1 MLLDLG
7 PLRRHRNFRLLF
19 AGQMVSFLG
28 SMVSYVA
35 VPYQI
40 YELTRSSLLVGLI
53 SGVQLVPVLVFG
65 LWGGSVADALD
76 RRRLL
81 ILSEIVMSLGA
92 LALML
97 NALLPRPSVAAIFA
111 VSFVMQAANA
121 FHRPA
126 MDALNQKLVA
136 LEEMAA
142 VSALLSLRGSVGAV
156 AGPALGGFLL
166 ARGGIAVAYG
176 FDLATFLIALGCV
189 YMLRDLPATEPSASP
204 GLRGITEGLRYAW
217 GRPELIGTYAIDIVA
232 MTFAFPLALYPAMA
246 EQWGGEE
253 AIGWLYAAMS
263 TGALL
268 TSLMSGWTS
277 RVRRHGAA
285 VVYAAVFWGVFI
297 VAFGFA
303 KGLPMAFAMLALAGA
318 ADAVSGIFRMTIWNQ
333 TIPNTLRGR
342 LAGVEMISYLSGPLL
357 GNARAGAIAS
367 ATSNELSIIS
377 GGVVCVFAVAL
388 CAAFLPKFWRYEPPA
403 KAEGEA
409 SAAPPEVVKDGRA
422 GKTSREG

>member
-7 PLRRHRNFRLLF
+7 PLRRHRNFRLLY

-35 VPYQI
+35 VPYQV
-40 YELTRSSLLVGLI
+40 YELTRSSLLVGLV
-53 SGVQLVPVLVFG
+53 SGVQLVPVLAFG

-81 ILSEIVMSLGA
+81 LISEVVMSLGA
-92 LALML
+92 LALAG
-97 NALLPRPSVAAIFA
+97 NALLSRPSVAAIFA
-111 VSFVMQAANA
+111 IAFVMQAANA

-126 MDALNQKLVA
+126 MDALNQKLVSD
-136 LEEMAA
+136 EELPA
-142 VSALLSLRGSVGAV
+142 VSSLLSLRGSVGAV

-166 ARGGIAVAYG
+166 SRGGLHVAYA
-176 FDLATFLIALGCV
+176 FDLATFLAALACV
-189 YMLRDLPATEPSASP
+189 SQLRDLPPLEASTSS
-204 GLRGITEGLRYAW
+204 GWSSITEGLRYAW
-217 GRPELIGTYAIDIVA
+217 ARPQLVGTYAIDIVA

-246 EQWGGEE
+246 EQWGGKA

-263 TGALL
+263 TGALVV
-268 TSLMSGWTS
+268 SLFSGWTS
-277 RVRRHGAA
+277 RVSRHGAA
-285 VVYAAVFWGVFI
+285 VVCAALLWGVF
-297 VAFGFA
+297 VAAFGLA
-303 KGLPMAFAMLALAGA
+303 PSLPWAFAMLALAGA

-367 ATSNELSIIS
+367 VTSNELSVLS
-377 GGVVCVFAVAL
+377 GGLICVVAVVVCAAL
-388 CAAFLPKFWRYEPPA
+388 LPKFWRYERPA
-403 KAEGEA
+403 R
-409 SAAPPEVVKDGRA
+409 SDVVA
-422 GKTSREG
+422 